1 MVNGKLIYLSHT
13 HPDIAYV
20 VEIVSRFMQETR
32 TFHMNAINQILR
44 YLKSTPRNGL
54 LFIKNEYLRIEG

>member
-13 HPDIAYV
+13 HADIAYV
-20 VEIVSRFMQETR
+20 VEIVSRFMQEPR